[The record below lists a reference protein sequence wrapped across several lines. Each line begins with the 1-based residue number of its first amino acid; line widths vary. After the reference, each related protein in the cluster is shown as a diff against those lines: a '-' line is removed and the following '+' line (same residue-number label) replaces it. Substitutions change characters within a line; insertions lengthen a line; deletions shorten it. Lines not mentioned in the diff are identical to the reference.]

1 MSSRRWTTTTKI
13 IVASALALL
22 AIGLLVAFRQ
32 MIAPTIVAFLLA
44 FVLSYPVNWVQQRT
58 GWGRGLSVISV
69 YVLVVVGLI
78 LMVLIITPRMD
89 TMSDSLRQTFEDLA
103 TGLQSG
109 VGLPAIDVGPL
120 HLSGDDLLAQAGD
133 IVRGLLSG
141 ATVNPMGI
149 ARGLTTSLVNLVYV
163 VVLNYWLLKDSHKLQ
178 RTAIGMIPADYQEEM
193 RRLGGELSDV
203 WQGFLRGQILLG
215 IVIGIIVWVC
225 LLILGMPNAAG
236 LALLAG
242 IMELLPSIGPAI
254 SGTIATVLAFFY
266 GSTWMPV
273 SPLIFAIF
281 VSIVYSIIGQI
292 ESVYFIPRL
301 IGGRVKLHPG
311 VTFVGIMAG
320 AMVFGVLGVLLA
332 APVIASA
339 RIIFTYIQRKLTDRE
354 PFDDDRTAQSALR
367 IPGVIAGRKID
378 AVVFDLDGALAP
390 IDMTAVEW
398 ARQHFDIADPIVSP
412 ATRVEITRRT
422 MTALEAPINFTLNLL
437 WRWNWHDMIERVQ
450 PAFDMLRAY
459 PEADKVQ
466 VCPETVEFL
475 QRLSSIYKLG
485 LVSTRIRPEVNEV
498 LVRSRLDQGVFDAIV
513 TREESK
519 NIQPSVDPLQRLAAL
534 LRVEPE
540 HMLIVSDTDVGL
552 RSARAAEMVTA
563 GVTSGL
569 AFPDNFVDADV
580 VVGSVEELGEYL

>member
-22 AIGLLVAFRQ
+22 AIGFLVAFRQ

-58 GWGRGLSVISV
+58 GWGRGLAVITAYV
-69 YVLVVVGLI
+69 MVVIGLVLVV
-78 LMVLIITPRMD
+78 LIIMPRMD
-89 TMSDSLRQTFEDLA
+89 TMSSSLRQTIEDLA

-109 VGLPAIDVGPL
+109 VGLPAIDIGPI
-120 HLSGDDLLAQAGD
+120 HLSGDEMLAQAGGFLRGLLTGMTANPGG
-133 IVRGLLSG
+133 IVRGVT
-141 ATVNPMGI
+141 A
-149 ARGLTTSLVNLVYV
+149 SLVNLIYV

-178 RTAIGMIPADYQEEM
+178 RAAIGMIPPDYQEEM

-215 IVIGIIVWVC
+215 IVVGLIVWVC

-236 LALLAG
+236 LALLAA

-254 SGTIATVLAFFY
+254 SGSVATVLAFFY

-273 SPLIFAIF
+273 SPFIFAVI
-281 VSIVYSIIGQI
+281 VGIVYSIIGQI

-301 IGGRVKLHPG
+301 VGGRVKLHPG

-320 AMVFGVLGVLLA
+320 AMVFGVLGILLA

-339 RIIFTYIQRKLTDRE
+339 RIILTYLSRKLTDRE
-354 PFDDDRTAQSALR
+354 PFEDDRTAQSALR
-367 IPGVIAGRKID
+367 IPGVIAGRKIE

-390 IDMTAVEW
+390 IDTTAIDW
-398 ARQHFDIADPIVSP
+398 AREHFDIADRVISP
-412 ATRVEITRRT
+412 TTRTEVTRRT
-422 MTALEAPINFTLNLL
+422 MTALEAPINFILNIF

-450 PAFDMLRAY
+450 PTFDMLRAY
-459 PEADKVQ
+459 PPEHMATI
-466 VCPETVEFL
+466 CPERATFL
-475 QRLSSIYKLG
+475 HRLSSVYKLG
-485 LVSTRIRPEVNEV
+485 LVSTRMQPEVNGT
-498 LVRSRLDQGVFDAIV
+498 LIRSGVDQGVFDAIV

-519 NIQPSVDPLQRLAAL
+519 NIQPSVDPLQKIATL
-534 LRVEPE
+534 LRVAPE

-552 RSARAAEMVTA
+552 RSARAAEMATA

-569 AFPDNFVDADV
+569 AFADNFVDADV
-580 VVGSVEELGEYL
+580 VVDSVLELEEYL

>member
-1 MSSRRWTTTTKI
+1 MTSRRWTTTTKI

-22 AIGLLVAFRQ
+22 AVGFLVAFRQ

-58 GWGRGLSVISV
+58 GWPRGLSVISTYV
-69 YVLVVVGLI
+69 MVVIGLVLVV
-78 LMVLIITPRMD
+78 IIIMPRMD
-89 TMSDSLRQTFEDLA
+89 TMSSSLRQTIEDLA
-103 TGLQSG
+103 SGLQSG
-109 VGLPAIDVGPL
+109 VGLPAIDIGPI
-120 HLSGDDLLAQAGD
+120 HLSGDELLAQAGSLLSGLLAGLTTNPGG
-133 IVRGLLSG
+133 IVRG
-141 ATVNPMGI
+141 V
-149 ARGLTTSLVNLVYV
+149 TTSLVNLIYV

-178 RTAIGMIPADYQEEM
+178 RAAIGMIPADYQEEM

-215 IVIGIIVWVC
+215 IVVGLIVWVC

-254 SGTIATVLAFFY
+254 SGSIATILAFFY

-273 SPLIFAIF
+273 SPFIFAII

-301 IGGRVKLHPG
+301 VGGRVKLHPG

-320 AMVFGVLGVLLA
+320 AMVFGVLGILLA

-339 RIIFTYIQRKLTDRE
+339 RIILAYISRKLTDRE
-354 PFDDDRTAQSALR
+354 PFEDDRTTQSALR

-378 AVVFDLDGALAP
+378 AIIFDLDGALAP
-390 IDMTAVEW
+390 IDTAAVDW
-398 ARQHFDIADPIVSP
+398 AREHFDIVDRVITPN
-412 ATRVEITRRT
+412 TRVEVTRRT
-422 MTALEAPINFTLNLL
+422 MTALEAPINFTLNML

-450 PAFDMLRAY
+450 PTFDMLRAY
-459 PEADKVQ
+459 PSDSTVTI
-466 VCPETVEFL
+466 CPETAVFL
-475 QRLSSIYKLG
+475 RRLSSVYKLG
-485 LVSTRIRPEVNEV
+485 LVSTRLRPEVNGV
-498 LVRSRLDQGVFDAIV
+498 LIRSGLDQGVFDAIV
-513 TREESK
+513 AREDAK
-519 NIQPSVDPLQRLAAL
+519 NIQPSVDPLQKLATL
-534 LRVEPE
+534 LRVAPE

-552 RSARAAEMVTA
+552 RSARAAEMATA

-569 AFPDNFVDADV
+569 ALADNFVDADIV
-580 VVGSVEELGEYL
+580 VATVPDLEEYL